1 MVSIN
6 IKHSGDL
13 VAYALYVFIAG
24 FVSTAGTTVRPGAA
38 RAQNHAEGNAS
49 RYIVGG
55 DPTYQGEFPHHV
67 AILLDDEFV
76 CGGTIL
82 DEFHVLTT
90 AYCLFPNGLA
100 NGVYKVFAGVWR
112 PDQPD
117 PVAQQWTVE
126 DYVVHSQFDVNDYAS
141 SDIAVLRIGYGF
153 TFNKYVGPAAIPRTR
168 EEEQKVRHIGD
179 CAVVGY
185 GRTNEAKEKY
195 PNKLRKI
202 EGLFLRNFKT
212 CNSALRKSGAGGM
225 SRTQMCSIN
234 PPKNVCVG
242 DGGGALVCRK
252 PNTGDQLV
260 VGVTSFILS
269 PCRTTGTA
277 YYMRAYR
284 FRQFIQRAI
293 AKMDN
298 RA

>member
-1 MVSIN
+1 
-6 IKHSGDL
+6 
-13 VAYALYVFIAG
+13 
-24 FVSTAGTTVRPGAA
+24 TTVRPGAA

-67 AILLDDEFV
+67 AILLDDEF
-76 CGGTIL
+76 
-82 DEFHVLTT
+82 
-90 AYCLFPNGLA
+90 
-100 NGVYKVFAGVWR
+100 
-112 PDQPD
+112 
-117 PVAQQWTVE
+117 
-126 DYVVHSQFDVNDYAS
+126 HSQFDVNDYAS